1 MSKILYVLLL
11 EDKKY
16 FVYYT
21 LTDIHEVVLLECQ
34 LLNSFVRKYNP
45 INIVEQKSY
54 VEIEDIDKYVKKYMN
69 LFGIDNVRGGSY
81 SNEFLEDYKIK
92 TLQSELDFLKNHE
105 NNNNDIFHF
114 LYNEMLKYQ
123 DINEIEKLDIK
134 TNKYI
139 YDKQKLEKFQYYKFN
154 NCKCKIDFSRIEN
167 IQWIKNIIE
176 NNPKNVIFN
185 YRNLKKN
192 EDLINKYKEL
202 IEFLKYL
209 TKLNC
214 EYREMDINFEKLPL
228 LYFTNPIVIF
238 DNYIYSDD
246 VVYKTM
252 NRDNAKMVCN
262 KFEEFF
268 YWNIN
273 QISELEFD
281 INNSMKNIEY
291 KNDLVHYVYEQ
302 KTMSQKKKNSEKEED

>member
-11 EDKKY
+11 EDNKY

-21 LTDIHEVVLLECQ
+21 LTNIHEVVLFECQ
-34 LLNSFVRKYNP
+34 LLNFFVRKYNP
-45 INIVEQKSY
+45 INIVEQNSY

-81 SNEFLEDYKIK
+81 SNEILEDYKIQ
-92 TLQSELDFLKNHE
+92 TLQSELNFLKNHE
-105 NNNNDIFHF
+105 NNNNDMYLF

-123 DINEIEKLDIK
+123 DINEIEKFDIK
-134 TNKYI
+134 KNKYV
-139 YDKQKLEKFQYYKFN
+139 YDKQELEKFQYYKFN

-176 NNPKNVIFN
+176 NNPKNVILN
-185 YRNLKKN
+185 YRNFKKN

-214 EYREMDINFEKLPL
+214 EYREINFGSLPS
-228 LYFTNPIVIF
+228 LYFINPIVIF
-238 DNYIYSDD
+238 DNYIFSDD
-246 VVYKTM
+246 VDKK
-252 NRDNAKMVCN
+252 NINKDDAKMVCD

-268 YWNIN
+268 YWTIN

-302 KTMSQKKKNSEKEED
+302 KIMSQKKKNSEKEED

>member
-16 FVYYT
+16 FIYYT
-21 LTDIHEVVLLECQ
+21 LTEIHEVVLLECK

-54 VEIEDIDKYVKKYMN
+54 IEIEDIDKYVKKYMN

-81 SNEFLEDYKIK
+81 SNEILEDYKIK

-105 NNNNDIFHF
+105 NNNNDMYHF
-114 LYNEMLKYQ
+114 LYNEILKYQ
-123 DINEIEKLDIK
+123 DITEIEKFDIQK
-134 TNKYI
+134 NKYM
-139 YDKQKLEKFQYYKFN
+139 YHKQELEKFQYYKFN
-154 NCKCKIDFSRIEN
+154 NKKYKIDFSKIEN

-176 NNPKNVIFN
+176 NNPENIIFN
-185 YRNLKKN
+185 YRDLKKN
-192 EDLINKYKEL
+192 ECLITKYRQL
-202 IEFLKYL
+202 IQFFKYL

-214 EYREMDINFEKLPL
+214 EYREINFGNLPL

-238 DNYIYSDD
+238 DNYIFSDN
-246 VVYKTM
+246 VLYKNI
-252 NRDNAKMVCN
+252 NRDDAKLVCN

-273 QISELEFD
+273 QISDLEFD

-302 KTMSQKKKNSEKEED
+302 KTMSQKKKISEKEED